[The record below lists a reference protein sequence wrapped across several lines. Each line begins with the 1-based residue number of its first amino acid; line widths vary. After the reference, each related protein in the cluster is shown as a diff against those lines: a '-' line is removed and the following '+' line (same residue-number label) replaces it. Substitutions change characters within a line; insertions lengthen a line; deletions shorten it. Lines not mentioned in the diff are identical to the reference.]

1 MKSLLAAS
9 ITLVSLGIVSHAAQ
23 AEDVLSKIGRAAEQ
37 TTQKVQEA
45 KETRDVLTGQKA
57 PEPGGKS
64 DSGSTDPRKTA
75 HDEVERKKGELKNGA
90 AEKRNE
96 VENHGQRVSDEKHR
110 LNAERKAMKE
120 QRKNLRDKNRPA
132 DEHKGDHEHKGSRD

>member
-9 ITLVSLGIVSHAAQ
+9 ITLVSLGLVSHAAQ

-57 PEPGGKS
+57 PEPSGKN
-64 DSGSTDPRKTA
+64 DSGSTDPRKMA
-75 HDEVERKKGELKNGA
+75 HDEVEQKKSELKNGA
-90 AEKRNE
+90 EEKRHE
-96 VENHGQRVSDEKHR
+96 IENRGQVVSDEKQR

-132 DEHKGDHEHKGSRD
+132 DGRKVDHEQKSNRN